1 VDIVP
6 GPTEFSSATAHATPC
21 QVEATHGSLA
31 FACGLDGW
39 KPQQKCGCFN
49 VNMSVASIGETVW
62 VIGIVAWY
70 VIRYPFERRAKRVR
84 VTSSRRTAT
93 DTIGLAAALLGLS
106 IVPGFYVATGMPR
119 FADYQAFPWMVG
131 AGTLIFAS
139 ALWTFRR
146 THKEL
151 GRNWS
156 ISLEIREKHQLISKG
171 PYAVV
176 RHPMYTSFLLMGIG
190 QMFLL
195 SNWVAGLAGVFGFA
209 VLFFL
214 RVDKEERLM
223 LEFFGAEYRAYM
235 DRTKRI
241 IPYLY

>member
-1 VDIVP
+1 M
-6 GPTEFSSATAHATPC
+6 
-21 QVEATHGSLA
+21 
-31 FACGLDGW
+31 
-39 KPQQKCGCFN
+39 
-49 VNMSVASIGETVW
+49 NMSVASIGEIVW
-62 VIGIVAWY
+62 VMGIVAWY

-84 VTSSRRTAT
+84 VTSSRRSVS
-93 DTIGLAAALLGLS
+93 DTIGLAAALLGLA
-106 IVPGFYVATGMPR
+106 ILPGFYVATGIPA
-119 FADYQAFPWMVG
+119 FADYPAHAWMVG
-131 AGTLIFAS
+131 LGGLIFAA

-176 RHPMYTSFLLMGIG
+176 RHPMYTSFLLMAIG

-195 SNWVAGLAGVFGFA
+195 SNWVAGLVGVAGFA

-223 LEFFGAEYRAYM
+223 LEFFGPEYRAYM